1 MLLLWAKII
10 EHQILECYSKS
21 EEDLLK
27 NEKKIK
33 IFNYWFSILFSSQLS
48 PPILPGSP
56 NITNLTFLF
65 LISQREGRK
74 KEGGR
79 RGKRRRVGEQEGT
92 EQERKEESGR

>member
-1 MLLLWAKII
+1 MLLLRAKII
-10 EHQILECYSKS
+10 EHQILECYRKS

-74 KEGGR
+74 REG
-79 RGKRRRVGEQEGT
+79 RRRVGEQEGT
-92 EQERKEESGR
+92 EEERKEESGR